1 MRLGYRVGTD
11 MENRTRDPLPDTA
24 HLRHF
29 SHELATDAIAR
40 IWPHIDPVVI
50 LNCLWSI
57 GLSASHIPI
66 GSGIAHREDF
76 YSLKLDSLQGE
87 GLAET
92 LPAPLR
98 FPCRMEMIN
107 SLSRDYHHHRYPHHR
122 YPQGEA
128 PAGAA

>member
-24 HLRHF
+24 HLPHF

-40 IWPHIDPVVI
+40 IWPHIDLAVI

-57 GLSASHIPI
+57 GLR
-66 GSGIAHREDF
+66 IAYREDF

-98 FPCRMEMIN
+98 FTCRMEMIN
-107 SLSRDYHHHRYPHHR
+107 NLSRDYHHRYLHQYPHRYLHRCLHR
-122 YPQGEA
+122 YPQREG
-128 PAGAA
+128 